1 MPVAR
6 AYLEHHVVLAVLLH
20 ELLAVAHVPA
30 QICEVGWGK
39 RSARGSPRRSERQ
52 IAAAESRRTF
62 LQSLEVI
69 RLDREL
75 VLDRLQGR
83 HRGLCPLPRVRR
95 ARSEWRVGSSSSRE
109 SSACQ
114 SARRTSDFKIFVSGQ
129 SVSAASKRSA
139 NFLPRL
145 THACAAFAR
154 GRARAWGHVLL
165 RRPALAQGRAGS
177 DMGTPHPDDAPRARA
192 ERAFPPLLFRSRSP
206 PSFDRARLTRP
217 PRRAFADP
225 GAPAEPRGSPEPAQI
240 RQALR
245 GGRVRHHHEAPLSA
259 GTSSRARRKRVSD
272 TTPETSRGSPRA
284 RTRRR
289 ALTCRIRGGAPTTRI
304 VAGTSTRRAA
314 DARGRDPVLPPGTRA
329 ARSPAASLSFSHVKY
344 VFVVAFFFSRFP
356 PSDALLFFPLFIHT
370 SVTKPA
376 ALPVRGL
383 LFVPHAPRPPR
394 ARLE

>member
-1 MPVAR
+1 
-6 AYLEHHVVLAVLLH
+6 
-20 ELLAVAHVPA
+20 
-30 QICEVGWGK
+30 
-39 RSARGSPRRSERQ
+39 
-52 IAAAESRRTF
+52 
-62 LQSLEVI
+62 
-69 RLDREL
+69 
-75 VLDRLQGR
+75 
-83 HRGLCPLPRVRR
+83 
-95 ARSEWRVGSSSSRE
+95 
-109 SSACQ
+109 
-114 SARRTSDFKIFVSGQ
+114 
-129 SVSAASKRSA
+129 
-139 NFLPRL
+139 
-145 THACAAFAR
+145 
-154 GRARAWGHVLL
+154 
-165 RRPALAQGRAGS
+165 
-177 DMGTPHPDDAPRARA
+177 MGTPHPDDAPRARA

-314 DARGRDPVLPPGTRA
+314 DARGRDPVLPPGTRPT
-329 ARSPAASLSFSHVKY
+329 RLDRPPRPPLSHVKY
-344 VFVVAFFFSRFP
+344 IEVLLFLRRRLPALRRPPFP
-356 PSDALLFFPLFIHT
+356 PLYVLYVPGT
-370 SVTKPA
+370 TGYVTKTA

-383 LFVPHAPRPPR
+383 LFVPHTPRPPR
-394 ARLE
+394 ARLG

>member
-1 MPVAR
+1 
-6 AYLEHHVVLAVLLH
+6 
-20 ELLAVAHVPA
+20 
-30 QICEVGWGK
+30 
-39 RSARGSPRRSERQ
+39 
-52 IAAAESRRTF
+52 
-62 LQSLEVI
+62 
-69 RLDREL
+69 
-75 VLDRLQGR
+75 
-83 HRGLCPLPRVRR
+83 
-95 ARSEWRVGSSSSRE
+95 
-109 SSACQ
+109 
-114 SARRTSDFKIFVSGQ
+114 
-129 SVSAASKRSA
+129 
-139 NFLPRL
+139 
-145 THACAAFAR
+145 
-154 GRARAWGHVLL
+154 
-165 RRPALAQGRAGS
+165 
-177 DMGTPHPDDAPRARA
+177 MGTPHPDDAPRARA

-314 DARGRDPVLPPGTRA
+314 DARGRDPVLSPGTRA
-329 ARSPAASLSFSHVKY
+329 ARSPAASPSFFLTCEVE
-344 VFVVAFFFSRFP
+344 VLLFLRRRLPALRRPPFP
-356 PSDALLFFPLFIHT
+356 PLYVLYVPGT
-370 SVTKPA
+370 TGYVTKTA

-383 LFVPHAPRPPR
+383 LFVPHTPRPPR
-394 ARLE
+394 ARLG

>member
-1 MPVAR
+1 
-6 AYLEHHVVLAVLLH
+6 
-20 ELLAVAHVPA
+20 
-30 QICEVGWGK
+30 
-39 RSARGSPRRSERQ
+39 
-52 IAAAESRRTF
+52 
-62 LQSLEVI
+62 
-69 RLDREL
+69 
-75 VLDRLQGR
+75 
-83 HRGLCPLPRVRR
+83 
-95 ARSEWRVGSSSSRE
+95 
-109 SSACQ
+109 
-114 SARRTSDFKIFVSGQ
+114 
-129 SVSAASKRSA
+129 
-139 NFLPRL
+139 
-145 THACAAFAR
+145 
-154 GRARAWGHVLL
+154 
-165 RRPALAQGRAGS
+165 
-177 DMGTPHPDDAPRARA
+177 MGTPHPDDAPRARA

-289 ALTCRIRGGAPTTRI
+289 ALTCRIRGGAPTNRI

-314 DARGRDPVLPPGTRA
+314 DARGRDPVLPPGTRP
-329 ARSPAASLSFSHVKY
+329 ARLDRPPRPPLSHVKY
-344 VFVVAFFFSRFP
+344 PKRTFISSSSPSRPQTPSFSPFVYV
-356 PSDALLFFPLFIHT
+356 LLIPGYPLY
-370 SVTKPA
+370 VTKTA

-394 ARLE
+394 AHIR

>member
-1 MPVAR
+1 
-6 AYLEHHVVLAVLLH
+6 
-20 ELLAVAHVPA
+20 
-30 QICEVGWGK
+30 
-39 RSARGSPRRSERQ
+39 
-52 IAAAESRRTF
+52 
-62 LQSLEVI
+62 
-69 RLDREL
+69 
-75 VLDRLQGR
+75 
-83 HRGLCPLPRVRR
+83 
-95 ARSEWRVGSSSSRE
+95 
-109 SSACQ
+109 
-114 SARRTSDFKIFVSGQ
+114 
-129 SVSAASKRSA
+129 
-139 NFLPRL
+139 
-145 THACAAFAR
+145 
-154 GRARAWGHVLL
+154 
-165 RRPALAQGRAGS
+165 
-177 DMGTPHPDDAPRARA
+177 MGTPHPDDAPRARA

-329 ARSPAASLSFSHVKY
+329 ARSPAASLSFSREVCLRRRLY
-344 VFVVAFFFSRFP
+344 FFSRLPALRRPPFP
-356 PSDALLFFPLFIHT
+356 PLYDIRT
-370 SVTKPA
+370 YVTKTA

>member
-1 MPVAR
+1 
-6 AYLEHHVVLAVLLH
+6 
-20 ELLAVAHVPA
+20 
-30 QICEVGWGK
+30 
-39 RSARGSPRRSERQ
+39 
-52 IAAAESRRTF
+52 
-62 LQSLEVI
+62 
-69 RLDREL
+69 
-75 VLDRLQGR
+75 
-83 HRGLCPLPRVRR
+83 
-95 ARSEWRVGSSSSRE
+95 
-109 SSACQ
+109 
-114 SARRTSDFKIFVSGQ
+114 
-129 SVSAASKRSA
+129 
-139 NFLPRL
+139 
-145 THACAAFAR
+145 
-154 GRARAWGHVLL
+154 
-165 RRPALAQGRAGS
+165 
-177 DMGTPHPDDAPRARA
+177 MGTPHPDDAPRARA

-206 PSFDRARLTRP
+206 PSFDRARLTRH

-329 ARSPAASLSFSHVKY
+329 ARSPAASPSFSREG
-344 VFVVAFFFSRFP
+344 FLRRRLFFFFFSRLPALRRPPFP
-356 PSDALLFFPLFIHT
+356 PLYVPGT
-370 SVTKPA
+370 RYVTKTA

-383 LFVPHAPRPPR
+383 LFVPHTPRPPR
-394 ARLE
+394 ARLG